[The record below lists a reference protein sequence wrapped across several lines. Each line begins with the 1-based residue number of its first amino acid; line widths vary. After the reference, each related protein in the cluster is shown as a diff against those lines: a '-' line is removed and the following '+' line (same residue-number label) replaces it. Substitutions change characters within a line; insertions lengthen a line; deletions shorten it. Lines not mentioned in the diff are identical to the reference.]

1 MSEINK
7 WKEADFIKYY
17 FIEDYLF
24 NTVTENFRSRGY
36 LEPEEFF
43 AIVIWKSNRAKTKV
57 KQGLLLKGVTVHDL
71 TAALTKEPTLEDKVK
86 LLIEI
91 SFIGLP
97 MASAILAVCY
107 PDDFTVVD
115 YRAIVSLKSLGQVVL
130 SNPSENL
137 LAYLAYNQI
146 CKERAIEVGCSLRNF
161 DRYLWAKVFYEGIK
175 GLKVL
180 AHGV

>member
-1 MSEINK
+1 MRLINGK
-7 WKEADFIKYY
+7 RQILSNTILLRIIFSIRSQRIFDPEVILNRRNSLQSSFGNQIGQKPRLSKVYY
-17 FIEDYLF
+17 
-24 NTVTENFRSRGY
+24 
-36 LEPEEFF
+36 
-43 AIVIWKSNRAKTKV
+43 
-57 KQGLLLKGVTVHDL
+57 L

-161 DRYLWAKVFYEGIK
+161 DRYLWAKVFYEGIN